1 MMIQRFHIGLLF
13 ASLLFACEST
23 ENLLGDTGDYE
34 NLLNS
39 SSEENQLV
47 PIDGQW
53 SVSNPQS
60 VSDACGVNSYQD
72 VTEMVPSKFAVK
84 NGTLSSFN
92 TDDTSCEIGNGG
104 AFVCKETHIE
114 DTALSGT
121 ATLNIKSVMR
131 GTVVATDNMDL
142 GFDVIIKSCD
152 GAGCV
157 FIEMAL
163 NFPCPVTLSAVGDI

>member
-1 MMIQRFHIGLLF
+1 MNFLYVIGISGLLF
-13 ASLLFACEST
+13 ACKPT

-39 SSEENQLV
+39 SSDENELI

-53 SVSNPQS
+53 SVSNIRS
-60 VSDACGVNSYQD
+60 VSDDCEVNSYQD
-72 VTEMVPSKFAVK
+72 TAEMVPPKFAVK
-84 NGTLSSFN
+84 DGTLWGFN
-92 TDDTSCEIGNGG
+92 TDDTNCEIGNGG
-104 AFVCKETHIE
+104 AFVCEETHIE
-114 DTALSGT
+114 DTALGGT

-131 GTVVATDNMDL
+131 GTIVAEDEMDL
-142 GFDVIIKSCD
+142 GFDVIIKSCE

-163 NFPCPVTLSAVGDI
+163 NFPCLVVLSADGDI